1 MKIPV
6 EASRPAL
13 VLDSLHSLEKKWMPP
28 QNYAIAVEGVRKDT
42 GLEIP
47 NLREISKKLGNEA
60 QLKTFG
66 TFTLLLTPDRIYFV

>member
-1 MKIPV
+1 
-6 EASRPAL
+6 
-13 VLDSLHSLEKKWMPP
+13 MPP